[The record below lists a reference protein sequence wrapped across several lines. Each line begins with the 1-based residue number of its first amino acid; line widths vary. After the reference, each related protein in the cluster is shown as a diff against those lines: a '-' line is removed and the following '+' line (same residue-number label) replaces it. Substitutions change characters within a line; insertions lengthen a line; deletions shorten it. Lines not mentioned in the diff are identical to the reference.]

1 MYCKKKNTEL
11 IQTFYRSFLCWF
23 TTSTWRFHSNNVS
36 SLLFDS
42 LKREITTFK
51 SVSFFLNKKKRNRRI
66 ADDFYIFLNLSLHC
80 KRKALWHFKKKYT
93 DIIDCIYA
101 IFIVLLLF
109 SNFIF
114 WITWYIGKYTEV
126 ITCCFFYKSNC
137 YCFGDCNEFDF
148 TLDDLLQ
155 TAVIQNF
162 HSEFS
167 FVNLII
173 DHI

>member
-1 MYCKKKNTEL
+1 M
-11 IQTFYRSFLCWF
+11 FLCWF

-51 SVSFFLNKKKRNRRI
+51 SISFFLNKKRRNRRI
-66 ADDFYIFLNLSLHC
+66 ADDYYIFFNLSLHC

-101 IFIVLLLF
+101 IFIVLLPF

-114 WITWYIGKYTEV
+114 WITLVDWKVHRGNYLL
-126 ITCCFFYKSNC
+126 FF
-137 YCFGDCNEFDF
+137 
-148 TLDDLLQ
+148 L
-155 TAVIQNF
+155 
-162 HSEFS
+162 
-167 FVNLII
+167 NLIATVLVI
-173 DHI
+173 VMNLILL